1 MDFRQY
7 FNFSRLAPFFQ
18 FFFHVFFQTKYFS
31 RFSRFSVNH
40 ELERSGIQCR
50 GPGVRGPVSQRGSGA
65 REGLGVKEGPR
76 ESEGPGN
83 QRCPVVRGAL

>member
-1 MDFRQY
+1 M
-7 FNFSRLAPFFQ
+7 
-18 FFFHVFFQTKYFS
+18 
-31 RFSRFSVNH
+31 NH

-83 QRCPVVRGAL
+83 QRCPVVRGIRGEAARGPRVRGDRESEGAL